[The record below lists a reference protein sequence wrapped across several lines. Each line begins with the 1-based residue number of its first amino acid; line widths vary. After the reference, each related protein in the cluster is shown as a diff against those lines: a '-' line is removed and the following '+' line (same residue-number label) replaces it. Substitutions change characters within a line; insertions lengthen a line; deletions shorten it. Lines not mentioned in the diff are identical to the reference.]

1 MKNLLMLMT
10 ICYLFS
16 SCSSEKLASSYNGG
30 SYDQGKLIEQGNRKV
45 VNNSSNNLSIAK
57 DNSSSQEIVA
67 SKIMNYVTTKSETE
81 TKQVNQ
87 NQVQKT
93 AIKKVVKESSV
104 KISTPEKLI
113 IKQENIAAK
122 SLMKKEN
129 AKNAPAPSGGKSW
142 IVAVLLCFFLGGLG
156 IHRFYL
162 GYTGIGILEL
172 LTGGFFGILWMIDFV
187 RILIKNLK
195 PKDGDYK

>member
-1 MKNLLMLMT
+1 MLMT

-16 SCSSEKLASSYNGG
+16 SCSSEKLVSSYNGG
-30 SYDQGKLIEQGNRKV
+30 NYDQGKLIEQGNRKTVNSTSNAFSIVKNNPSTDNV
-45 VNNSSNNLSIAK
+45 VAN
-57 DNSSSQEIVA
+57 Q
-67 SKIMNYVTTKSETE
+67 IMNYVSTTNQSVS
-81 TKQVNQ
+81 KQVNQ
-87 NQVQKT
+87 TQEKKT
-93 AIKKVVKESSV
+93 TIKKSV
-104 KISTPEKLI
+104 KTNSIKVSVPEKLI
-113 IKQENIAAK
+113 IKIDNSISK
-122 SLMKKEN
+122 NFDKKEN
-129 AKNAPAPSGGKSW
+129 SKSVPAPSGGKSW

>member
-104 KISTPEKLI
+104 KISTPEKLV